1 MKATLTTVA
10 MFLIFGA
17 AAQESQRTLEM
28 MSDNLVKT
36 TTYTDGRI
44 DQRGYYII
52 VGSDLFKH
60 GKWRIYSKGKVVC
73 RAMFN
78 TGKLVW
84 IDAHEGR
91 VTSEQIRVRKLER
104 KVEHLERLIIA
115 SQP

>member
-1 MKATLTTVA
+1 MKAILTTVA

-36 TTYTDGRI
+36 TTYTGGKI
-44 DQRGYYII
+44 DQSGYYTI

-60 GKWRIYSKGKVVC
+60 GEWRIYSNGKVVS

-78 TGKLVW
+78 TGQLVW
-84 IDAHEGR
+84 IDTSEGR
-91 VTSEQIRVRKLER
+91 VTSEQIKIKKLER
-104 KVEHLERLIIA
+104 KVERLERLVIA

>member
-1 MKATLTTVA
+1 MKAILTTVA

-36 TTYTDGRI
+36 TTYTGGKI
-44 DQRGYYII
+44 DQSGYYTI
-52 VGSDLFKH
+52 VDSDLFKH
-60 GKWRIYSKGKVVC
+60 GEWKIYSNGKVVS

-78 TGKLVW
+78 TGQLVW
-84 IDAHEGR
+84 IDTSEGR

-104 KVEHLERLIIA
+104 KVERLERLVIA